1 MEIRRFELNQEQID
15 FLKKEYSE
23 NDLVQKILETE
34 EDKVFEIDVDAKID
48 FMDFIED
55 ESIYW
60 MDEDYEATQKTIMLE
75 SIRDD
80 IYYQTN

>member
-34 EDKVFEIDVDAKID
+34 KDKVFEVRNYD
-48 FMDFIED
+48 FPVRILTTFVAP
-55 ESIYW
+55 SP
-60 MDEDYEATQKTIMLE
+60 A
-75 SIRDD
+75 SFHFF
-80 IYYQTN
+80 

>member
-34 EDKVFEIDVDAKID
+34 KDKVFEID
-48 FMDFIED
+48 ED